1 MTVTYIWKVLIT
13 VVIFFA
19 AIVWLDQNLGELWNI
34 VFFQCYDYL
43 FLAAAKTLFL
53 FLQSEVVARI
63 VFPIFPSEMTFG
75 RLPLALNHMHMGHLG
90 LEEMISYRKAV
101 KLGYYLPEICENT
114 YILACIWLS
123 VIPMSLSNTALYFT
137 NSDLNSFH
145 STGSHSFPLHPAV
158 ASLGYTL
165 PRECYCGLICQHRRK
180 LLVVLVYLKI
190 WEELFYKF
198 IGEMWNKMWLL

>member
-1 MTVTYIWKVLIT
+1 MNLPQNVTYNIFYSIFCRIEHAVTVTYIWKVLNT

-43 FLAAAKTLFL
+43 FLAAAKMLFL

-90 LEEMISYRKAV
+90 LEEIISYRKAV
-101 KLGYYLPEICENT
+101 KLEYCLPEICENT
-114 YILACIWLS
+114 YNLACIWLS
-123 VIPMSLSNTALYFT
+123 
-137 NSDLNSFH
+137 SFLWACP
-145 STGSHSFPLHPAV
+145 TLHYI
-158 ASLGYTL
+158 LQI
-165 PRECYCGLICQHRRK
+165 LI
-180 LLVVLVYLKI
+180 
-190 WEELFYKF
+190 
-198 IGEMWNKMWLL
+198 